1 MFLHQFWTN
10 KKSIQVELQTQKKL
24 TMFKHDS
31 DLCGIVNSDGFIITN
46 QRLTGYILKPSMLS
60 NQPFSQD
67 G

>member
-10 KKSIQVELQTQKKL
+10 KKSMQVELQTQKKL

-31 DLCGIVNSDGFIITN
+31 DLCGIVNRDGFIITN